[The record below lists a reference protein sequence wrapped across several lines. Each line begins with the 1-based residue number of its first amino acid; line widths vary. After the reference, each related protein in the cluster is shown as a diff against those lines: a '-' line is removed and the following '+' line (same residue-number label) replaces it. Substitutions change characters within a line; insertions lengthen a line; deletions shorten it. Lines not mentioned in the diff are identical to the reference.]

1 MLILGQKGANLDQK
15 GPKMGGAKFSPDC
28 KPQFSKRRPRDN
40 FLYQKSTKFNEPFGR
55 YKLKCWFWAKKG
67 QIWTKMGPKWV
78 EPDFSQNF
86 HLVISSIDPKCSL
99 DMQNQEDPMT
109 SFWEIGQKSIFGLKR
124 AFLDLNWPKKGE
136 TGFFGQNPKM
146 SLPSH

>member
-1 MLILGQKGANLDQK
+1 
-15 GPKMGGAKFSPDC
+15 
-28 KPQFSKRRPRDN
+28 
-40 FLYQKSTKFNEPFGR
+40 
-55 YKLKCWFWAKKG
+55 
-67 QIWTKMGPKWV
+67 MGPKWA

-109 SFWEIGQKSIFGLKR
+109 SFREIGQNVHFWAKR
-124 AFLDLNWPKKGE
+124 AFLDLNWPKKGG